1 MQQML
6 NQARNAKGFNSIRG
20 VTDSVIEYIDVMMR
34 LRSLRKHEQ
43 FWELTGQDF
52 QDMMLWVKRKIV
64 MMENS
69 MKPYEYVEHT
79 ADMGLRVRGKNL
91 PKLLTNA
98 AQGLFET
105 IAVVDTVD
113 ETTSVEIHLTAESVE
128 DLFVAWLD
136 ELIFQHETKE
146 IFFKRAKVQ
155 QCSETE
161 ILATAYGEPANF
173 DKHAVYTEIKSVT
186 YHQLEVVQKPDGSW
200 FAQVIF
206 DL

>member
-1 MQQML
+1 
-6 NQARNAKGFNSIRG
+6 
-20 VTDSVIEYIDVMMR
+20 
-34 LRSLRKHEQ
+34 
-43 FWELTGQDF
+43 
-52 QDMMLWVKRKIV
+52 
-64 MMENS
+64 

-91 PKLLTNA
+91 SELLKNG

-113 ETTSVEIHLTAESVE
+113 ETDSVEIYLTAETVE
-128 DLFVAWLD
+128 DLFVGWLD

-146 IFFKRAKVQ
+146 IFFKRTDIHR
-155 QCSETE
+155 CSETE
-161 ILATAYGEPANF
+161 VSATVYGEPANF
-173 DKHAVYTEIKSVT
+173 DKHEVYTEIKSVT
-186 YHQLEVVQKPDGSW
+186 YHQLQVVQKRDDCSW

>member
-1 MQQML
+1 
-6 NQARNAKGFNSIRG
+6 
-20 VTDSVIEYIDVMMR
+20 
-34 LRSLRKHEQ
+34 
-43 FWELTGQDF
+43 
-52 QDMMLWVKRKIV
+52 
-64 MMENS
+64 

-79 ADMGLRVRGKNL
+79 ADMGLLVRGKSL
-91 PKLLTNA
+91 SDLLKNA

-113 ETTSVEIHLTAESVE
+113 ETDSVEIHLTAESVE
-128 DLFVAWLD
+128 DLLVEWLS

-146 IFFKRAKVQ
+146 IFFKRADIH

-161 ILATAYGEPANF
+161 VSATVYGEPANF
-173 DKHAVYTEIKSVT
+173 DKHEVYTEIKSVT
-186 YHQLEVVQKPDGSW
+186 YHQLQVERRSDNSW

>member
-1 MQQML
+1 
-6 NQARNAKGFNSIRG
+6 
-20 VTDSVIEYIDVMMR
+20 
-34 LRSLRKHEQ
+34 
-43 FWELTGQDF
+43 
-52 QDMMLWVKRKIV
+52 
-64 MMENS
+64 MMENC

-79 ADMGLRVRGKNL
+79 ADMGLLVRGKSL
-91 PKLLTNA
+91 SDLLKNA

-113 ETTSVEIHLTAESVE
+113 ETDSVEIHLTAESVE

-146 IFFKRAKVQ
+146 IFFKRADIKE
-155 QCSETE
+155 CSET
-161 ILATAYGEPANF
+161 AVSAKVYGEPANF
-173 DKHAVYTEIKSVT
+173 DKHEVYTEIKSVT
-186 YHQLEVVQKPDGSW
+186 YHQLQVVRQCDRSW